1 VKASVAVPLSIG
13 GIALLGLLTLFGVA
27 VNFFSRDPLLRDILT
42 WAGRLWAGLCGAAPL
57 LVLAVAVVGAWN
69 LARWA
74 RVRAIQVHYRRG
86 LLPASADPRITFLPT
101 HDNIKAQIA
110 QAVFDGKV
118 DRANGSGMKAL
129 LAPRP
134 EDEILQLPEPAQPL
148 TASEIM
154 DGYDPQREPHFGF
167 IGQTGSG
174 KSKAVQWVCGEI
186 AQRFNCQFLIAE
198 RGGIDW
204 NTQADART
212 IEGYAT
218 LLDTVEQERQRR
230 GELMRAADVDHISG
244 LRERLPLLV
253 VVIEE
258 AESIYGRLFELD
270 RTRAKQ
276 FVQTLR
282 DIASLGRKQGIALVI
297 ATQTGTSNV
306 FDAPTR
312 RNLGNTLIFR
322 SEAIVGDQWGVP
334 RGVQLP
340 KLDSGSAYALKYGA
354 VVEFPL
360 SGRPTLPHSPLYHE
374 DDAPLLLTADAEADG
389 LGDDDMPDGT
399 TDTTV
404 ATATTGYNRHNGGG
418 YQAVAPVVT
427 IDRGRQP
434 TPEEAAAMRL
444 HYRRTNSKTGT
455 CHRFYGYKDGTVWNY
470 VESAIEGRL

>member
-1 VKASVAVPLSIG
+1 
-13 GIALLGLLTLFGVA
+13 
-27 VNFFSRDPLLRDILT
+27 
-42 WAGRLWAGLCGAAPL
+42 
-57 LVLAVAVVGAWN
+57 
-69 LARWA
+69 
-74 RVRAIQVHYRRG
+74 VHYRRG
-86 LLPASADPRITFLPT
+86 LLPASADPKITFIPT

-110 QAVFDGKV
+110 QAVFDGHV

-129 LAPRP
+129 LAPRQD
-134 EDEILQLPEPAQPL
+134 EEILQLPEPPRPI
-148 TASEIM
+148 TASEVL
-154 DGYDPQREPHFGF
+154 DGYDPQREPHWLL

-174 KSKAVQWVCGEI
+174 KSHAVFGI
-186 AQRFNCQFLIAE
+186 AQHLARRYNSQFMVAE

-218 LLDTVEQERQRR
+218 LLDTVEAERQRR

-253 VVIEE
+253 VIIEE

-322 SEAIVGDQWGVP
+322 SEAIVGDQFGVP
-334 RGVQLP
+334 RDVGLATLP
-340 KLDSGSAYALKYGA
+340 SGTAYTLKYRS
-354 VVEFPL
+354 VVDFPL
-360 SGRPTLPHSPLYHE
+360 TTRPTLPHSQLYHE
-374 DDAPLLLTADAEADG
+374 DDAPLLLAADAEADG
-389 LGDDDMPDGT
+389 LGDDDMDDGT
-399 TDTTV
+399 TCTTV
-404 ATATTGYNRHNGGG
+404 ATGTTAYNRHNGGG
-418 YQAVAPVVT
+418 YQVVVPVVR
-427 IDRGRQP
+427 IDRGRKP
-434 TPEEAAAMRL
+434 TPAEAEAMRQ
-444 HYRRTNSKTGT
+444 HYRRTGSKTGT
-455 CHRFYGYKDGTVWNY
+455 CQRFYGYKDGAVWNY
-470 VESAIEGRL
+470 VESAIEGGI